1 MMMAFFFGFD
11 LTLRPH
17 TYHGWIY
24 NFFFRFIEWSEGTI
38 VTGSV
43 NRLYIVM
50 VWLNLRRK

>member
-1 MMMAFFFGFD
+1 MMAFFFGFD